1 LLCYTNP
8 ARAIDQTLIEITI
21 GDEEE
26 ERKSFMLH
34 KDLLCAHSRYFRN
47 ACEGLLPE
55 GEERA
60 VHLPG
65 VDESTLKLFQFW
77 LYGQATREEPKRV
90 VKRLRGKAVEGM
102 EGVEGGEGSAV
113 AAAAAAGGITIGGV
127 PQGNGREEDEAI
139 ALDVL
144 LDTRRTPKW
153 MDSKGEATR
162 RGMWKKHD

>member
-1 LLCYTNP
+1 
-8 ARAIDQTLIEITI
+8 
-21 GDEEE
+21 
-26 ERKSFMLH
+26 MLH

-90 VKRLRGKAVEGM
+90 VKRLRGKVIEGI
-102 EGVEGGEGSAV
+102 EGVEGGEGTAA

-127 PQGNGREEDEAI
+127 PHVNEREEEAI

-153 MDSKGEATR
+153 MDSKGATGQAR
-162 RGMWKKHD
+162 HVKD